1 MTIRFSSRP
10 SILNISFM
18 AKHKPCGTYF
28 KQLSQIWLAR
38 HKLKKK
44 KKKKKTRPRD
54 LTGERVIKLK
64 SFRKKI
70 VS

>member
-44 KKKKKTRPRD
+44 KKTRPRD